1 MAGPLSTFSLVGR
14 SVRRGTVLLLALA
27 LTACANRAD
36 DPALQSGGTLF
47 GGFIT
52 PYRMDIVQGNV
63 VTQEQVAL
71 AKPGMSRAQ
80 VRDVLGSPMLTDMFH
95 VDRWDYI
102 FTIRRQGTP
111 PQRRDVVVYFKD
123 DKLDRIEAPE
133 LPTERDFVASI
144 SRPLAARDAPVLEM
158 TEAQKKALPKPVKPP
173 AEATVPTGAVRSY
186 PPLEPS

>member
-1 MAGPLSTFSLVGR
+1 MAGSLSNISLVGQLAGR
-14 SVRRGTVLLLALA
+14 AAALLLALA
-27 LTACANRAD
+27 LSACANRAND
-36 DPALQSGGTLF
+36 SALQSGDALF

-71 AKPGMSRAQ
+71 AKPGMTRAQ
-80 VRDVLGSPMLTDMFH
+80 VREALGSPMLTDLFH
-95 VDRWDYI
+95 ADRWDYI
-102 FTIRRQGTP
+102 FTIRRQGTA

-123 DKLDRIEAPE
+123 DKLERIEAGD

-144 SRPLAARDAPVLEM
+144 SRPLAARDAPRLEM
-158 TEAQKKALPKPVKPP
+158 TEAQKKALPKPLKAP
-173 AEATVPTGAVRSY
+173 ADPVAPMGAVRNY